1 MAVTGSPG
9 RPDEDVRRMIGRALE
24 ELRAQSDRRWAEVH
38 PRVRVR
44 ALQVSGRRA
53 GRPVGAVRAQ
63 APGGAVAVALGVLVA
78 ELAEALQQAPDLE
91 LRDVLLDL
99 SRDDRLTGV
108 TLVVAAVHPPGAGPG
123 PGLEPGPEPLP
134 DKATGLRR
142 LAADRLRQV
151 LGPVLPEPVEEL
163 VRVRVEDLV
172 VRDPRGLRRR
182 HPPGK
187 PPAGQ
192 PPTGQPQT

>member
-99 SRDDRLTGV
+99 SRDDRLTGL
-108 TLVVAAVHPPGAGPG
+108 TLVVAAVHPPRGT
-123 PGLEPGPEPLP
+123 PEPLRQW
-134 DKATGLRR
+134 ASGLRR
-142 LAADRLRQV
+142 VAAGRLREV

-172 VRDPRGLRRR
+172 VR
-182 HPPGK
+182 
-187 PPAGQ
+187 PAAGRAE
-192 PPTGQPQT
+192 GAQPQR